1 MAADIAEPFEAVV
14 ERALVEEEGRAP
26 AGGTIP
32 AERPCL
38 AIEQLHTHA
47 DACALGRGE
56 RQGGMDVGALGMRLA
71 RPVIDFALPP
81 RCAGCGLI
89 VGEVGSFC
97 PECWTKIEFLGA
109 GGCER
114 CGIPLE
120 ATDAEI
126 CAACLAQPS
135 PVDRMR
141 AAVAYGEIA
150 RSLALR
156 LKYGRKTAL
165 AATMARYMAVHLGDI
180 PSDSI
185 IMPVPLHRRRLWGRG
200 FNQAVLIARSLA
212 ATQHLPVE
220 CRTLIRTR
228 ATPPLKAMSM
238 AQRRRAVSGAFAIA
252 TGRTV
257 AGRTVILVDDILTT
271 GSTAGACA
279 RVLKRAGAARV
290 ELISWARV
298 VRPAQL
304 LR

>member
-1 MAADIAEPFEAVV
+1 MSS
-14 ERALVEEEGRAP
+14 
-26 AGGTIP
+26 
-32 AERPCL
+32 L
-38 AIEQLHTHA
+38 AKRWT
-47 DACALGRGE
+47 
-56 RQGGMDVGALGMRLA
+56 
-71 RPVIDFALPP
+71 RPVVDFALPP

-89 VGEVGSFC
+89 VYEVGSFC
-97 PECWTKIEFLGA
+97 AECWTKIEFLGA

-126 CAACLAQPS
+126 CAACLTQPL

-165 AATMARYMAVHLGDI
+165 AGTMARFMAAHLEDY
-180 PSDSI
+180 PPNSVM
-185 IMPVPLHRRRLWGRG
+185 MPVPLHRWRLWGRG
-200 FNQAVLIARSLA
+200 FNQAALIARALA
-212 ATQHLPVE
+212 EAKGLPVE
-220 CRTLIRTR
+220 CRTLVRTR

-238 AQRRRAVSGAFAIA
+238 VQRQRAVSGAFAIA
-252 TGRTV
+252 SGKKVVGRTI
-257 AGRTVILVDDILTT
+257 ILVDDVLTT
-271 GSTAGACA
+271 GSTASACA
-279 RVLKRAGAARV
+279 RVLKRAGAERV

-304 LR
+304 MR